1 MGFPRGPETEN
12 QRTSDECTLGIFS
25 AQSSGKGVVVCIGG
39 MLGTGGGGGALSVK
53 NREKNNSDKIRR
65 NGFKCLKRERE
76 RIV

>member
-1 MGFPRGPETEN
+1 MSVLWEYFQHNPLEKVLLYALE
-12 QRTSDECTLGIFS
+12 
-25 AQSSGKGVVVCIGG
+25 VC
-39 MLGTGGGGGALSVK
+39 LALEEGGGALSVK